1 MSPGAEP
8 IGRDKAGL
16 IALSSAS
23 QREAF
28 STWTTACAPRWTSHL
43 SATLDPRDICL
54 LFFVHLCLPLL
65 FHSFSLAH
73 TVCPPWPT
81 STAGPP
87 PPPSLPPQC
96 FLVCTST
103 DRFLFFAGS
112 YVLDTMHVVFPS
124 LQRATNTL
132 VIFSLFPLLALALAG
147 CMSAQP
153 TCRHVRQKSP
163 ASRCQTLTHLSV
175 SDRPNTPAEVLPVS
189 RCVLSD

>member
-1 MSPGAEP
+1 MRRAEHHIYQRLWTHVTSAFCFLSISVSPSSF
-8 IGRDKAGL
+8 I
-16 IALSSAS
+16 LSLWPTPSVHHGPH
-23 QREAF
+23 QQQ
-28 STWTTACAPRWTSHL
+28 
-43 SATLDPRDICL
+43 DP
-54 LFFVHLCLPLL
+54 LPL
-65 FHSFSLAH
+65 
-73 TVCPPWPT
+73 
-81 STAGPP
+81 
-87 PPPSLPPQC
+87 PPSLPPQC

-112 YVLDTMHVVFPS
+112 YVLDAMHVVFPS

-175 SDRPNTPAEVLPVS
+175 SDRLNTPAEVLPVS